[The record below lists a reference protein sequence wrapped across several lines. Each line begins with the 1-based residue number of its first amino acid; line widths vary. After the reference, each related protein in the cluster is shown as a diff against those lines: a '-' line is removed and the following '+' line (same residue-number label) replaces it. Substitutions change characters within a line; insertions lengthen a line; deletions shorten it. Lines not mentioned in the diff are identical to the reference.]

1 MVKDRLVYSTD
12 SGRVCQKCERAIEKC
27 NCEMTARTAVRGD
40 GNILIRRET
49 KGRGGKIVTAIS
61 GLPLNQSELAS
72 LLSELKRLCGAGG
85 TVKDESIEI
94 QGSTTMFLGRSFR
107 SAGSNRKGSL

>member
-85 TVKDESIEI
+85 TVKDGSIEI
-94 QGSTTMFLGRSFR
+94 QGEHNDVLRQELSKRGFKP
-107 SAGSNRKGSL
+107 KG